1 MVVLAART
9 TGVASKDHK
18 PSVLLCGVR
27 RDGFCEFCSN
37 GKASGFRGFSRV
49 LRLIGSV
56 KFLGAG
62 RADERRGRD
71 AFENWGCDFFPN
83 HAQIKSRPGA
93 DDLVP
98 NPEPDLAVLR
108 NQFKREIF
116 SLAPGKAL
124 IVVML

>member
-9 TGVASKDHK
+9 TGVASKDQK
-18 PSVLLCGVR
+18 PSVLPCGVR

-62 RADERRGRD
+62 RADGRRGGGGEMHLRI
-71 AFENWGCDFFPN
+71 GGVTSSP
-83 HAQIKSRPGA
+83 IM
-93 DDLVP
+93 
-98 NPEPDLAVLR
+98 PE
-108 NQFKREIF
+108 
-116 SLAPGKAL
+116 
-124 IVVML
+124 